1 MGLGVS
7 TKERNEQRA
16 ANRGISCCCTKMGG
30 DLESNMK
37 KTSDFSPRTT
47 DSNDVGV
54 EHLSLTSEGE
64 GVDDQE
70 TKPHCIE
77 REFESLVTLG
87 LGKSFAYHGKNSPRS
102 HSTISHSSS
111 DDSYHSYVPT
121 PLTQVLP
128 RLYLGTQEDAEQEEK
143 MTNLGITHIISI
155 VGGGRYSH
163 YCENH
168 MYIPLRDNGSSDL
181 LAELERSY
189 DFMVESQKP
198 DNTLF
203 IHCQLGQNR
212 SASFV
217 IGFLMRYQ
225 QCCLFEAYKF
235 LKEKR
240 ELIHPHH
247 KYIRQLRELDI
258 QLNKVYS
265 TPEDFLQVSICPQ
278 NGINVQHEN
287 YSKIMSIEF
296 KRRQS
301 EEIATEDCH
310 GPKES
315 KSYLFLENDLQS
327 PTFDTADSN
336 NNKNSAQRSFTISR
350 TNISRDDNA
359 IDDNSYH
366 PLSALSDVNPEVN
379 CS

>member
-1 MGLGVS
+1 
-7 TKERNEQRA
+7 
-16 ANRGISCCCTKMGG
+16 MGG
-30 DLESNMK
+30 VQDSNMR
-37 KTSDFSPRTT
+37 KTSDFSPGT
-47 DSNDVGV
+47 SNNNDVVV
-54 EHLSLTSEGE
+54 EHQTDPKASLKDLSYNETSEEEAVNG
-64 GVDDQE
+64 QE

-87 LGKSFAYHGKNSPRS
+87 LGKSFAYSNQNSP
-102 HSTISHSSS
+102 STISHSE
-111 DDSYHSYVPT
+111 DDSDHSYVPT

-128 RLYLGTQEDAEQEEK
+128 RLYLGNQEDAEQEEK

-163 YCENH
+163 YCDNH

-181 LAELERSY
+181 LEELERSY
-189 DFMVESQKP
+189 DFMVESQKA
-198 DNTLF
+198 DNKLF

-217 IGFLMRYQ
+217 IGFLMRYR
-225 QCCLFEAYKF
+225 QCCLFEAYTF

-287 YSKIMSIEF
+287 YSKMMSIEF

-301 EEIATEDCH
+301 AEVVKEDSPGH
-310 GPKES
+310 KES
-315 KSYLFLENDLQS
+315 KSYLYLESDLQS
-327 PTFDTADSN
+327 PTAEILDLN
-336 NNKNSAQRSFTISR
+336 NGKNSAQRSFTISR
-350 TNISRDDNA
+350 TYISHDDND
-359 IDDNSYH
+359 IDEDFALR
-366 PLSALSDVNPEVN
+366 LSAEIPEWR
-379 CS
+379 CSLDKV